1 MSDYFIALIAGIV
14 EGLTEFL
21 PVSSTAHI
29 VITTK
34 LLGTDLSSP
43 FWKMFTVVIQ
53 LGAILAVVVYFRKRL
68 ADFVRSFLGMFQQPS
83 TSSDTVS
90 ADTVNSDTVPLTP
103 PNAWYRHP
111 LALVLLSFVVTA
123 IPCFLMDKW
132 IGENLESPTVIG
144 IALIVGGIVMV
155 IVDGLFSKRATT
167 LHIEDMSLRQAVAI
181 GSAQIL
187 AATFPGTSRSM
198 ATIAGGQ
205 LMGLSR
211 PAALEFSFFLSI
223 PVMIAAAGFKLLQFL
238 IKEPIALDASQWLTL
253 GIGFA
258 TSFVVALAVI
268 AWFMHWVR
276 RHGFLPFAIY
286 RLFAGIGVLLWLR

>member
-1 MSDYFIALIAGIV
+1 MSDYVIALIAGIV

-29 VITTK
+29 IITQK
-34 LLGTDLSSP
+34 LLGIELSSP

-53 LGAILAVVVYFRKRL
+53 LGAILSVVVFFRKRIVGFL
-68 ADFVRSFLGMFQQPS
+68 QSFWAAFRGLDP
-83 TSSDTVS
+83 
-90 ADTVNSDTVPLTP
+90 VNEKDATTDLTP
-103 PNAWYRHP
+103 LPRPSKHWLTHP
-111 LALVLLSFVVTA
+111 LSLVLISFVVTA

-155 IVDGLFSKRATT
+155 LIDLLFSKGAQTGRM
-167 LHIEDMSLRQAVAI
+167 EDMTLSQAIAI

-205 LMGLSR
+205 VMGLTR
-211 PAALEFSFFLSI
+211 TTALEFSFFLSI
-223 PVMIAAAGFKLLQFL
+223 PVMFAASGFKLIQFL
-238 IKEPIALDASQWLTL
+238 VKEPIALSSSQWLTL
-253 GIGFA
+253 AIGFT
-258 TSFVVALAVI
+258 TSFLVALIVI
-268 AWFMHWVR
+268 AWFMGWVR
-276 RHGFLPFAIY
+276 KHGFIPFAIY
-286 RLFAGIGVLLWLR
+286 RVIVGMAVLAWLR